1 MTMRTGLYGLIFPCL
16 ISLALAACSPPP
28 KENTSD
34 DPAAVAA
41 DAAEAG
47 LPLPDPWYELE
58 GRKLSVKLPYR
69 ADTWYMWGGDLEG
82 LGPFTFKMLDVIPR
96 GGPDGTDLA
105 VFEYEASGP
114 GTGRFSFG
122 LTKVSE
128 DGLNAPEQRRMGLA
142 KATYDPVI
150 EVK

>member
-1 MTMRTGLYGLIFPCL
+1 MTLRTGLYRLLFPTL
-16 ISLALAACSPPP
+16 ISAAVMAACSPAPQADKSGDTP
-28 KENTSD
+28 KPS
-34 DPAAVAA
+34 
-41 DAAEAG
+41 AEAEQA
-47 LPLPDPWYELE
+47 LPDPWYELE
-58 GRKLSVKLPYR
+58 GRKLAVKLPYR
-69 ADTWYMWGGDLEG
+69 ADTWYMWGGEVEG
-82 LGPFTFKMLDVIPR
+82 IEPFGFKSLDVIPR

-105 VFEYEASGP
+105 VFEYEAAGP

-142 KATYDPVI
+142 KATYEPVI